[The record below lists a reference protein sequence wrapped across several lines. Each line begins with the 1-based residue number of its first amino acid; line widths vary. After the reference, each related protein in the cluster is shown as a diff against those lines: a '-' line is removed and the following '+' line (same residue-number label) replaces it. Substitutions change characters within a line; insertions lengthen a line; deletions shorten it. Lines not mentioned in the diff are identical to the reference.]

1 MPTSLPKLN
10 LTAVFDILL
19 VAFLFYQL
27 LMIVRGTRA
36 GHILIGIFTMMVIYV
51 ISVWAGLEAL
61 RSLLSYIVPYTAIAV
76 IILFQSEIRRTL
88 ARIGRKHWL
97 GQGVKR
103 AESIGEV
110 LLALSRFSQEET
122 RNLNVIRPGV

>member
-1 MPTSLPKLN
+1 MPTSLPRLN
-10 LTAVFDILL
+10 LTTVFDILL

-36 GHILIGIFTMMVIYV
+36 GHILIGIFTLMLIYA

-88 ARIGRKHWL
+88 ARIC
-97 GQGVKR
+97 
-103 AESIGEV
+103 
-110 LLALSRFSQEET
+110 LLYTSPSPR
-122 RNLNVIRPGV
+122 